1 MEEHNL
7 IITKSYLNLH
17 AQCEI
22 NFTDFY
28 LLETI
33 KRKTGT
39 TLMVLAPK
47 CETASYS
54 YFVLKIGME
63 SKFFSSLN
71 DLLAMA
77 VSAQFIS
84 VFKANAIRRYYMRLI
99 KKINRSNKI

>member
-1 MEEHNL
+1 M
-7 IITKSYLNLH
+7 IITKSYLNMH

-28 LLETI
+28 LLEI
-33 KRKTGT
+33 IPRKTGA
-39 TLMVLAPK
+39 TLMFLAPK

-71 DLLAMA
+71 DLLASA
-77 VSAQFIS
+77 VSAQFITA
-84 VFKANAIRRYYMRLI
+84 FKASSIRRYYMRLI